1 MPLSENGKSSCWTIV
16 PQTPFC
22 PCLLLNLSPSYAT
35 NTEREINQLL
45 QIKNTTTII
54 KTRDYLRPTSVT
66 DHKFDTHVAILIRAK
81 NYPINYFT
89 SKTFKCLWNG
99 SICTGN
105 KENIQEKHEK
115 KYI

>member
-22 PCLLLNLSPSYAT
+22 PCLLLNLSPSYSNKYREGNQSTT
-35 NTEREINQLL
+35 NKEHYLA
-45 QIKNTTTII
+45 II

-89 SKTFKCLWNG
+89 SKTFKSLFNVV
-99 SICTGN
+99 ICTGN
-105 KENIQEKHEK
+105 KENI
-115 KYI
+115 

>member
-22 PCLLLNLSPSYAT
+22 PCLLLNLSPSYG
-35 NTEREINQLL
+35 NKYRERNQS
-45 QIKNTTTII
+45 TTSNKKHYYLTII

-89 SKTFKCLWNG
+89 SITFKCLLYG

-105 KENIQEKHEK
+105 KENI
-115 KYI
+115 